1 MLAVVQVRMD
11 SARLPGK
18 ALMELCGRPLLGRVV
33 DRVSS
38 AKAVSRVIVA
48 TSTSSSDGGI
58 AAFCAR
64 EDIRCYRG
72 PLDDVAERFRQVVN
86 LEVAEAFVRINGDSP
101 LIDPALIDQAVKY
114 YKQEEC
120 DLVTNVLV
128 RTFPKGQSVEV
139 IRSSVFERLCGL
151 LTNPDQKEHV
161 TKAFYDNPND
171 FRIVSFTSG
180 MNAGAVNLSVD
191 TADDFMRLEK
201 LINLAGS
208 DRGWRELLASCQSLT
223 A

>member
-1 MLAVVQVRMD
+1 MLVVVQVRMN

-38 AKAVSRVIVA
+38 AKAVTRVIVA
-48 TSTSSSDGGI
+48 TSASSSDGQI

-64 EDIRCYRG
+64 ENIRCYRG

-86 LEVAEAFVRINGDSP
+86 MEAAEAFVRVSGDSP
-101 LIDPALIDQAVKY
+101 LVDPALVDQAIKY

-120 DLVTNVLV
+120 DLVTNVFP
-128 RTFPKGQSVEV
+128 RTYPKGQSVEV
-139 IRSSVFERLCGL
+139 VRSSVFEKLCES
-151 LTNPDQKEHV
+151 LTKPDQKEHV

-191 TADDFMRLEK
+191 TAEDLARLAK
-201 LINLAGS
+201 LINMAGS
-208 DRGWRELLASCQSLT
+208 DRSWSTLLADYRSLT